1 MLALPHLMLLLDLD
15 AGPMGH
21 AQTGRTTRTGN
32 EQQADGRR
40 LHVLPANTRKDSQS
54 REEKGVL
61 KRVDNEQSGLLAA
74 CRQHGRK
81 GG

>member
-1 MLALPHLMLLLDLD
+1 MLLQRLDSFISQQALHVPRSTWMLALPHLMLLLDLD

-54 REEKGVL
+54 REEK
-61 KRVDNEQSGLLAA
+61 ES
-74 CRQHGRK
+74 
-81 GG
+81 